1 MKPTLIALVAIV
13 ALLSVVSPAM
23 ALSQASCSFLSQV
36 SQMIGGAIDGVVAN
50 NCGTS
55 NTTSTPPGPSGGGA
69 ATVATTEPLVAL
81 GVGLGLLGARLL
93 RRR

>member
-1 MKPTLIALVAIV
+1 MKRTLIALG
-13 ALLSVVSPAM
+13 ALAVLLTFVSPAM

-55 NTTSTPPGPSGGGA
+55 PSTNTPPG
-69 ATVATTEPLVAL
+69 TVATTEPLVAL
-81 GVGLGLLGARLL
+81 GVGLGLVGAGLL